1 MDRSYA
7 ATESERPP
15 SEGVVVDPPVRNEE
29 PVQQPVNETATVKTN
44 GASGLAIEL
53 NEPPRKSGSE
63 LFLLTT
69 FLLALVSY
77 FRQI

>member
-1 MDRSYA
+1 MDQSYA

-29 PVQQPVNETATVKTN
+29 PVQQPLNDTGTVRTN
-44 GASGLAIEL
+44 GVSGLALEQT
-53 NEPPRKSGSE
+53 EPPRKSGSE
-63 LFLLTT
+63 MFLLVT

-77 FRQI
+77 FRRI